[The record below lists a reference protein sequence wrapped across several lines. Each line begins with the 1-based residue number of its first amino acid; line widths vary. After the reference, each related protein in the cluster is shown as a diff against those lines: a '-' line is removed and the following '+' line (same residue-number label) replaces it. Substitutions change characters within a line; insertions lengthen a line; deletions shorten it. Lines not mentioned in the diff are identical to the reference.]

1 MTDTDHPVGER
12 VAAVETDVKHILN
25 GIDRI
30 EARLATGED
39 RLTEVRD
46 ELKADIKET
55 KDEFKAD
62 IAGVDNRLTGMRDE
76 LKADIAG
83 VDNRLIG
90 MRDELKA
97 DIAGVDN
104 RLTGMRDELKADIA
118 RVEIRIADTKAEF
131 QRGVDILQSAMG
143 HNKTA
148 LYAICGT
155 VIAGIIA
162 SLVKSGF
169 F

>member
-30 EARLATGED
+30 EARLATGEN
-39 RLTEVRD
+39 RLTAVRD

-55 KDEFKAD
+55 K
-62 IAGVDNRLTGMRDE
+62 
-76 LKADIAG
+76 
-83 VDNRLIG
+83 
-90 MRDELKA
+90 
-97 DIAGVDN
+97 
-104 RLTGMRDELKADIA
+104 DELKADIA

>member
-76 LKADIAG
+76 L
-83 VDNRLIG
+83 R
-90 MRDELKA
+90 A

>member
-76 LKADIAG
+76 LKADIA
-83 VDNRLIG
+83 
-90 MRDELKA
+90 
-97 DIAGVDN
+97 
-104 RLTGMRDELKADIA
+104 

-155 VIAGIIA
+155 VIAGMIA